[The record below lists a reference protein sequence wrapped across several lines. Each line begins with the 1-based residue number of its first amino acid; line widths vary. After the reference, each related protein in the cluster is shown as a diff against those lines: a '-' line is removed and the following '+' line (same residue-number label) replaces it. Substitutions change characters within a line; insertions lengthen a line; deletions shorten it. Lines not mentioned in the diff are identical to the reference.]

1 MPPELHEDFGEKI
14 GGAKKDLWKDR
25 GLYTD
30 DLDGMNE
37 REAEKYVKK
46 DNVWKKPDYQ
56 AMLDEGTPLGVVF
69 YMKKARDSL
78 NASPQYPYRDNTPEK
93 RLDRQ
98 KQYVETVRELQ
109 AVVEGVRTVE
119 DVMQVCDRFFLDNGY
134 LEKRHG
140 YGSTPAYQG
149 TKKGSD
155 NPVITNKL
163 FRALRVHSLAEF
175 KRDYTRQAQKEQFG
189 VAKEQLEF
197 LEEMNKRYK
206 EVRGDIYKAQSVI
219 QMAKNYE
226 QMASMFVKYVDR
238 VRDLNGK
245 QISYAQ
251 GRSMVN
257 EGFQYLLY
265 ASREVK
271 RAREYLDSKSQVS
284 EEERM
289 AQLAE
294 CNRQISKANAAM
306 YNHIRGSYEDID
318 RGMRL
323 AEAYDSLEDAF
334 KINW

>member
-1 MPPELHEDFGEKI
+1 
-14 GGAKKDLWKDR
+14 
-25 GLYTD
+25 
-30 DLDGMNE
+30 
-37 REAEKYVKK
+37 
-46 DNVWKKPDYQ
+46 
-56 AMLDEGTPLGVVF
+56 
-69 YMKKARDSL
+69 
-78 NASPQYPYRDNTPEK
+78 
-93 RLDRQ
+93 
-98 KQYVETVRELQ
+98 
-109 AVVEGVRTVE
+109 
-119 DVMQVCDRFFLDNGY
+119 
-134 LEKRHG
+134 
-140 YGSTPAYQG
+140 
-149 TKKGSD
+149 
-155 NPVITNKL
+155 
-163 FRALRVHSLAEF
+163 
-175 KRDYTRQAQKEQFG
+175 
-189 VAKEQLEF
+189 
-197 LEEMNKRYK
+197 MNKRYK

-306 YNHIRGSYEDID
+306 YNHIRDSYEDID